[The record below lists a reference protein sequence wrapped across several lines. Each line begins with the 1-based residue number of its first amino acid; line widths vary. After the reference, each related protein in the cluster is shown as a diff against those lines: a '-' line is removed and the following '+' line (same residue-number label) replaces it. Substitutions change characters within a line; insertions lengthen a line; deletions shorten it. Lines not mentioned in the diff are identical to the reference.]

1 MSDLGNIRWKN
12 LMYLIEQYG
21 TIAKL
26 NIALGRKRKDGTL
39 SQIKN
44 KSLVSTTKKPR
55 EMGVA
60 LARDIEAKL
69 NYPLGWLDQEHPE
82 IQAFSVIS
90 PNKEVTANVKISRY
104 QNLVNI
110 PLFELR
116 QRIDGKFIPTL
127 TGDIEVPQ
135 IFIEKA
141 AYPIQGKQLEAYYV
155 NDNSMFDE
163 VPFGSILVVDKG
175 VTSYVKDGIYLV
187 SLNGGVFIRKIVS
200 SARGGYTISS
210 NSSEKE
216 HVDDLGSLRILGFA
230 VLLWIQKV
238 L

>member
-1 MSDLGNIRWKN
+1 MF
-12 LMYLIEQYG
+12 LIEQYG
-21 TIAKL
+21 SIANL
-26 NIALGRKRKDGTL
+26 NLALGRKKNDATL
-39 SQIKN
+39 SQVKN
-44 KSLVSTTKKPR
+44 FAKHNKTKKPR
-55 EMGVA
+55 EMGLS
-60 LARDIEAKL
+60 LARGIEKKL
-69 NYPLGWLDQEHPE
+69 NYPMGWMDIEHPE
-82 IQAFSVIS
+82 IQATTEVVDAEI
-90 PNKEVTANVKISRY
+90 KEPTTR
-104 QNLVNI
+104 LVNI
-110 PLFELR
+110 PLFDFK